1 MKHHPNSLNISLP
14 KKVNVT
20 EQEIDIS
27 SLSDVQ
33 KGFYVDLF
41 KEIVRLYQS
50 KKKLRII
57 VGVAGPAGSGKSV
70 IVALFCEIAKQ
81 LSLPFRFETIGIDA
95 FHYANEFLLTNYS
108 DGKPLKDHKGRFD
121 TYDVEKLTESLRR
134 FSSGDAVSFPK
145 YSRKSH
151 NPIENAII
159 IEKEEPV
166 LLIIEGL
173 WVLYDK
179 DGWEKIGELL
189 DFSIFVE
196 TNKETVRHGVL
207 ERHVRGGR
215 TTEEAAKYYEA
226 NEAKNFDLIM
236 KTKNRADKIIQTYN
250 NLQ

>member
-1 MKHHPNSLNISLP
+1 MAIGL
-14 KKVNVT
+14 
-20 EQEIDIS
+20 
-27 SLSDVQ
+27 
-33 KGFYVDLF
+33 
-41 KEIVRLYQS
+41 
-50 KKKLRII
+50 
-57 VGVAGPAGSGKSV
+57 AGPAGSGKSV

-159 IEKEEPV
+159 VEKREPV

-179 DGWEKIGELL
+179 DGWGKIGELL

-207 ERHVRGGR
+207 ERHVRGGK
-215 TTEEAAKYYEA
+215 TTEDATEYYEA
-226 NEAKNFDLIM
+226 NEGKNFDLIM
-236 KTKNRADKIIQTYN
+236 KTKNKASKVIPSYYEVK
-250 NLQ
+250 